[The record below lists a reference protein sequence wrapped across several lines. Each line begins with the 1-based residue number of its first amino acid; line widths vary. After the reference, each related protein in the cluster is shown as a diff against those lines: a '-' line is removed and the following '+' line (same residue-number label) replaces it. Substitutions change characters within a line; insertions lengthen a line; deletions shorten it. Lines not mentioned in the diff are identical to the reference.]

1 VNQSLLIYWKAG
13 DMNQNDISRRSF
25 AKGIGLALAT
35 SVLSEPDLA
44 QDQRATRMGAESG
57 ADVAAP
63 AKSRLQIGML
73 LYPGLSA
80 LDLIGP
86 HPFFAELSNSE
97 VHLLWKNKD
106 PVVSSLGYCIVPTTS
121 IRDCPRDLDVVF
133 VPGGTS
139 GTFAMMD
146 DDEILSFLAERSS
159 RARYVTS
166 VCTGSLILGAAGL
179 LKGYQATS
187 HWRFR
192 DLLPMFGATPVE
204 ERVVTDRNRI
214 TGGGVTAGIDFGLV
228 IASRLRGRHAAEVLQ
243 LYNEYDP
250 HPPFGAGTPAVAPLA
265 TKDAA
270 YSALASAYDQGRAAA
285 TRARERRHLD

>member
-1 VNQSLLIYWKAG
+1 MKR
-13 DMNQNDISRRSF
+13 NDISRRSF
-25 AKGIGLALAT
+25 AKGIGLAFAT
-35 SVLSEPDLA
+35 SVFSEPGNA
-44 QDQRATRMGAESG
+44 QGQRATSTKTESD
-57 ADVAAP
+57 ADDADHS
-63 AKSRLQIGML
+63 KSRLQIGML

-80 LDLIGP
+80 LDLIGA
-86 HPFFAELSNSE
+86 HPFLAELSNSQ
-97 VHLLWKNKD
+97 VHLLWKDKD
-106 PVVSSLGYCIVPTTS
+106 PVVSSLGYSIVPTTS
-121 IRDCPRDLDVVF
+121 IKDCPRDLDVVF

-146 DDEILSFLAERSS
+146 DDEILSFLTERSS

-187 HWRFR
+187 HRRFR
-192 DLLPMFGATPVE
+192 DLLPMFGAAPVE

-228 IASRLRGRHAAEVLQ
+228 IASRLRGRQAAEVLQ

-250 HPPFGAGTPAVAPLA
+250 HPPFAAGTPAVAPLA

-270 YSALASAYDQGRAAA
+270 YSALVSAYDQARAAA
-285 TRARERRHLD
+285 ARARERRHLG

>member
-1 VNQSLLIYWKAG
+1 
-13 DMNQNDISRRSF
+13 MNESDISRRSF
-25 AKGIGLALAT
+25 TKGLGLAFAT
-35 SVLSEPDLA
+35 SVFSEPDNA
-44 QDQRATRMGAESG
+44 RDQRATSTKAESD

-86 HPFFAELSNSE
+86 HPFFAELSNSQ
-97 VHLLWKNKD
+97 VHLLWKDKD
-106 PVVSSLGYCIVPTTS
+106 PVVSSLGYSIVPTTS

-146 DDEILSFLAERSS
+146 DDEILSFLADRAS

-166 VCTGSLILGAAGL
+166 VCTGSMILGAAGL
-179 LKGYQATS
+179 LKDYRATC

-228 IASRLRGRHAAEVLQ
+228 IASRLRGRQAAEVVQ

-270 YSALASAYDQGRAAA
+270 YRALASAYDQGRAAA
-285 TRARERRHLD
+285 ARALERRHLG

>member
-1 VNQSLLIYWKAG
+1 
-13 DMNQNDISRRSF
+13 MNESDISRRSF
-25 AKGIGLALAT
+25 TKGISLALAAST
-35 SVLSEPDLA
+35 LSESAFA
-44 QDQRATRMGAESG
+44 QDQGATRMEAEND
-57 ADVAAP
+57 ADVVAP
-63 AKSRLQIGML
+63 AESRLQIGML

-80 LDLIGP
+80 LDLVGP
-86 HPFFAELSNSE
+86 HPFFAELSNTE

-106 PVVSSLGYCIVPTTS
+106 PVVSSLGYSIVPTTS

-139 GTFAMMD
+139 GTFVMMD

-179 LKGYQATS
+179 LNGYQATC

-228 IASRLRGRHAAEVLQ
+228 IASRLRGRQAAEVLQ

-250 HPPFGAGTPAVAPLA
+250 HPPFAAGTPAATSLA
-265 TKDAA
+265 IKNAA
-270 YSALASAYDQGRAAA
+270 YNALASAYDQGRAASA
-285 TRARERRHLD
+285 RARERRHLG

>member
-1 VNQSLLIYWKAG
+1 MDENCV
-13 DMNQNDISRRSF
+13 SRRSF
-25 AKGIGLALAT
+25 AKGIGSALAA
-35 SVLSEPDLA
+35 SAFFEPGLA
-44 QDQRATRMGAESG
+44 QEPRPTHTESENEAE
-57 ADVAAP
+57 VAAH
-63 AKSRLQIGML
+63 AESRLQIGML

-80 LDLIGP
+80 LDLVGP

-97 VHLLWKNKD
+97 VHLLWKDKA
-106 PVVSSLGYCIVPTTS
+106 PVVSSLGYAIVPTTS
-121 IRDCPRDLDVVF
+121 IRDCPPDLDVVF

-139 GTFAMMD
+139 GTFAMME
-146 DDEILSFLAERSS
+146 DDEILSFLADRGS

-179 LKGYQATS
+179 MKGYQATS

-228 IASRLRGRHAAEVLQ
+228 IASRLRGRRAAEVLQ

-250 HPPFGAGTPAVAPLA
+250 HPLFAAGTPAVAPLA

-270 YSALASAYDQGRAAA
+270 YRALAPAYDQGHAAA
-285 TRARERRHLD
+285 VRARERRHLG

>member
-1 VNQSLLIYWKAG
+1 
-13 DMNQNDISRRSF
+13 MNESGISRRSF
-25 AKGIGLALAT
+25 AKGIGSAFAASALFET
-35 SVLSEPDLA
+35 GFA
-44 QDQRATRMGAESG
+44 QQQHSQPTEAEND
-57 ADVAAP
+57 ADVAAHE
-63 AKSRLQIGML
+63 KSRLQIGML

-80 LDLIGP
+80 LDLVGP
-86 HPFFAELSNSE
+86 HPFFAELSNSQ
-97 VHLLWKNKD
+97 VHLLWKDKE
-106 PVVSSLGYCIVPTTS
+106 PVVSSLGYSIVPTTS
-121 IRDCPRDLDVVF
+121 IKDCPHDLDVLF

-146 DDEILSFLAERSS
+146 DDEILSFLADRGG

-166 VCTGSLILGAAGL
+166 VCTGSLVLGAAGL
-179 LKGYQATS
+179 LNGYHATS

-204 ERVVTDRNRI
+204 DRVVTDRNRI

-228 IASRLRGRHAAEVLQ
+228 IASRLRGRPAAEVLQ

-250 HPPFGAGTPAVAPLA
+250 HPPFAAGTPAVAPLA

-270 YSALASAYDQGRAAA
+270 FRALASAYDKGCAAA
-285 TRARERRHLD
+285 ARARERRHLG

>member
-1 VNQSLLIYWKAG
+1 MDENGV
-13 DMNQNDISRRSF
+13 SRRSF
-25 AKGIGLALAT
+25 AKGIGSALAA
-35 SVLSEPDLA
+35 SAFFEPGLA
-44 QDQRATRMGAESG
+44 QERRSAPAEAESDT
-57 ADVAAP
+57 DVAAH

-73 LYPGLSA
+73 VYPGLSA
-80 LDLIGP
+80 LDLVGP
-86 HPFFAELSNSE
+86 HPFFAELSNSQ
-97 VHLLWKNKD
+97 VHLLWKDRD
-106 PVVSSLGYCIVPTTS
+106 PVVSSLGYAIVPTTS

-146 DDEILSFLAERSS
+146 DDEILSFLADRCS

-179 LKGYQATS
+179 MKGYQATC

-204 ERVVTDRNRI
+204 ERVVIDRNRI

-228 IASRLRGRHAAEVLQ
+228 VASRLRGRQAAEVLQ

-250 HPPFGAGTPAVAPLA
+250 HPPFAAGTPAVAPLA
-265 TKDAA
+265 TRDAA
-270 YSALASAYDQGRAAA
+270 CKALASAYDQARAAA
-285 TRARERRHLD
+285 ARARERWHLA

>member
-1 VNQSLLIYWKAG
+1 MDEN
-13 DMNQNDISRRSF
+13 DMSRRSF
-25 AKGIGLALAT
+25 AKTLGPALVASAFFKPGLAQ
-35 SVLSEPDLA
+35 E
-44 QDQRATRMGAESG
+44 QRSARTEAEND
-57 ADVAAP
+57 ADVAAH
-63 AKSRLQIGML
+63 AESRLQIGML

-80 LDLIGP
+80 LDLVGP
-86 HPFFAELSNSE
+86 HPFFAELSNSQ
-97 VHLLWKNKD
+97 VHLLWKDKD
-106 PVVSSLGYCIVPTTS
+106 PVVSSLGYSLVPTTS
-121 IRDCPRDLDVVF
+121 MKDCPRDLDVLF

-146 DDEILSFLAERSS
+146 DDEILSFVADRGR

-179 LKGYQATS
+179 MKGYHATC

-204 ERVVTDRNRI
+204 ERVVIDRNRI

-228 IASRLRGRHAAEVLQ
+228 IAARLRGRQAAEVLQ

-250 HPPFGAGTPAVAPLA
+250 HPPFAAGTPAVAPPA
-265 TKDAA
+265 AKDAA
-270 YSALASAYDQGRAAA
+270 YRALASAYDQGRAAA
-285 TRARERRHLD
+285 VRARERRHLG

>member
-1 VNQSLLIYWKAG
+1 
-13 DMNQNDISRRSF
+13 MNRNDISRRSF
-25 AKGIGLALAT
+25 AKGIGLAFAT
-35 SVLSEPDLA
+35 SVFSEPDNA
-44 QDQRATRMGAESG
+44 QDQGAKSTKTEGDGDEATRS
-57 ADVAAP
+57 
-63 AKSRLQIGML
+63 KSRLQIGML

-97 VHLLWKNKD
+97 VHLLWKDKE
-106 PVVSSLGYCIVPTTS
+106 PVVSSLGYSIVPTTT
-121 IRDCPRDLDVVF
+121 IRDCPRDLDVLF

-146 DDEILSFLAERSS
+146 DDEILSFLADRASS
-159 RARYVTS
+159 ARYVTS
-166 VCTGSLILGAAGL
+166 VCTGSLVLGAAGL
-179 LKGYQATS
+179 LKGYRATS

-192 DLLPMFGATPVE
+192 YLLTIFGATPVE
-204 ERVVTDRNRI
+204 ERVVADRNRI

-228 IASRLRGRHAAEVLQ
+228 IASRLRGRQAAEVLQ

-250 HPPFGAGTPAVAPLA
+250 HPPFAAGTPAVAPLA

-270 YSALASAYDQGRAAA
+270 YNALASAYDQGRAAA
-285 TRARERRHLD
+285 LRARARSITPAYVPPR

>member
-1 VNQSLLIYWKAG
+1 
-13 DMNQNDISRRSF
+13 MNRNDISRRSF
-25 AKGIGLALAT
+25 AKGLGLAFAT
-35 SVLSEPDLA
+35 SVFSEPDNA
-44 QDQRATRMGAESG
+44 QDQRATSTKAESD
-57 ADVAAP
+57 ADDAADS
-63 AKSRLQIGML
+63 KWRLQIGML

-86 HPFFAELSNSE
+86 HPFFAELSNSQ
-97 VHLLWKNKD
+97 VHLLWKDKD
-106 PVVSSLGYCIVPTTS
+106 PVASSLGYSIVPTTS
-121 IRDCPRDLDVVF
+121 LRDCPRDLDVVF

-139 GTFAMMD
+139 GTFAMMN
-146 DDEILSFLAERSS
+146 DDEILSFLADRSS
-159 RARYVTS
+159 RARFVTS

-228 IASRLRGRHAAEVLQ
+228 LASRLRGRQAAEVLQ

-250 HPPFGAGTPAVAPLA
+250 HPPFAAGTPAVAPLA

-285 TRARERRHLD
+285 TRARERRHLG

>member
-1 VNQSLLIYWKAG
+1 
-13 DMNQNDISRRSF
+13 MNESDISRRSF
-25 AKGIGLALAT
+25 TKGISLALAA
-35 SVLSEPDLA
+35 SALSESDFA
-44 QDQRATRMGAESG
+44 QDQRATRIEGENDT
-57 ADVAAP
+57 DVAAH
-63 AKSRLQIGML
+63 AKSHLQIGML

-80 LDLIGP
+80 LDLVGP

-106 PVVSSLGYCIVPTTS
+106 PVVSSLGYSIVPTTS
-121 IRDCPRDLDVVF
+121 IRDCPRDLDVLF

-139 GTFAMMD
+139 GTFVMMD

-214 TGGGVTAGIDFGLV
+214 TGGGVTAGIDFGLE
-228 IASRLRGRHAAEVLQ
+228 IASRLRGCQAAEVLQ

-250 HPPFGAGTPAVAPLA
+250 HPPFAAGTPAVAPLA
-265 TKDAA
+265 TKEAA

-285 TRARERRHLD
+285 VRARERRHLG

>member
-1 VNQSLLIYWKAG
+1 
-13 DMNQNDISRRSF
+13 MNESDISRRSF
-25 AKGIGLALAT
+25 TKGISLALAA
-35 SVLSEPDLA
+35 SALSESGFAL
-44 QDQRATRMGAESG
+44 DQRATRMGAESD

-63 AKSRLQIGML
+63 AESRLQIGML

-80 LDLIGP
+80 LDLVGP
-86 HPFFAELSNSE
+86 HPFFAELSNCQ

-106 PVVSSLGYCIVPTTS
+106 PVVSSLGYSIVPTTS

-146 DDEILSFLAERSS
+146 DDGILSFLAERSS

-204 ERVVTDRNRI
+204 ERVVSRSQSHNWRWRDRRN
-214 TGGGVTAGIDFGLV
+214 
-228 IASRLRGRHAAEVLQ
+228 
-243 LYNEYDP
+243 
-250 HPPFGAGTPAVAPLA
+250 
-265 TKDAA
+265 
-270 YSALASAYDQGRAAA
+270 
-285 TRARERRHLD
+285 

>member
-1 VNQSLLIYWKAG
+1 
-13 DMNQNDISRRSF
+13 MNESDISRRSF
-25 AKGIGLALAT
+25 TKGISLALAAST
-35 SVLSEPDLA
+35 LSESAFA
-44 QDQRATRMGAESG
+44 QDQGATRMEAEND
-57 ADVAAP
+57 ADVVAP
-63 AKSRLQIGML
+63 AESRLQIGML

-80 LDLIGP
+80 LDLVGP
-86 HPFFAELSNSE
+86 HPFFAELSNTE

-106 PVVSSLGYCIVPTTS
+106 PVVSSLGYSIVPTTS

-139 GTFAMMD
+139 GTFVMMD

-228 IASRLRGRHAAEVLQ
+228 IASRLRGRQAAEVLQ

-250 HPPFGAGTPAVAPLA
+250 HPPFAAGTPAATSLA
-265 TKDAA
+265 IKNAA
-270 YSALASAYDQGRAAA
+270 YNALASAYDQGRAASA
-285 TRARERRHLD
+285 RARERRHLG

>member
-1 VNQSLLIYWKAG
+1 MKR
-13 DMNQNDISRRSF
+13 NDISRRSF
-25 AKGIGLALAT
+25 AKGIGLAFAT
-35 SVLSEPDLA
+35 SVFSEPGNA
-44 QDQRATRMGAESG
+44 QGQRATSTKTESD
-57 ADVAAP
+57 ADDADHS
-63 AKSRLQIGML
+63 KSRLQIGML

-80 LDLIGP
+80 LDLIGA
-86 HPFFAELSNSE
+86 HPFLAELSNSQ
-97 VHLLWKNKD
+97 VHLLWKDKD
-106 PVVSSLGYCIVPTTS
+106 PVVSSLGYSIVPTTS
-121 IRDCPRDLDVVF
+121 IKDCPRDLDVVF

-146 DDEILSFLAERSS
+146 DDEILSFLTERSS

-192 DLLPMFGATPVE
+192 DLLPMFGAAPVE

-228 IASRLRGRHAAEVLQ
+228 IASRLRGRQAAEVLQ

-250 HPPFGAGTPAVAPLA
+250 HPPFAAGTPAVAPLA

-270 YSALASAYDQGRAAA
+270 YSALVSAYDQARAAA
-285 TRARERRHLD
+285 ARARERRHLG

>member
-1 VNQSLLIYWKAG
+1 LET
-13 DMNQNDISRRSF
+13 
-25 AKGIGLALAT
+25 GLAQ
-35 SVLSEPDLA
+35 E
-44 QDQRATRMGAESG
+44 QRSNSTEAVSD
-57 ADVAAP
+57 ADVAAH

-80 LDLIGP
+80 LDLVGP
-86 HPFFAELSNSE
+86 HPFFAELSNSQ
-97 VHLLWKNKD
+97 VHLLWKDKA
-106 PVVSSLGYCIVPTTS
+106 PVVSSLGYSIVPTTS
-121 IRDCPRDLDVVF
+121 IKDCPRDLDVVF

-146 DDEILSFLAERSS
+146 DDEILSFLGDRGS

-179 LKGYQATS
+179 LNGYHATS

-228 IASRLRGRHAAEVLQ
+228 IASRLRGRQAAEVLQ

-250 HPPFGAGTPAVAPLA
+250 HPPFAAGTPAVAPLA

-270 YSALASAYDQGRAAA
+270 YRALASAYDKGRAAA
-285 TRARERRHLD
+285 ARARERRHLG

>member
-1 VNQSLLIYWKAG
+1 MVNEKG
-13 DMNQNDISRRSF
+13 ISRRSF
-25 AKGIGLALAT
+25 AKKIGVALTASPFFDSHFVQDHQARNKAVESQDEVAT
-35 SVLSEPDLA
+35 HD
-44 QDQRATRMGAESG
+44 
-57 ADVAAP
+57 
-63 AKSRLQIGML
+63 KSRLQIGML

-86 HPFFAELSNSE
+86 HPFFAELSNTQ
-97 VHLLWKNKD
+97 VHLLWKD
-106 PVVSSLGYCIVPTTS
+106 RAPVATSLGYNIIPTTS
-121 IRDCPRDLDVVF
+121 IKDCPRDLDVLF

-139 GTFAMMD
+139 GTFAMME
-146 DDEILSFLAERSS
+146 DDEILSFLAQRGS

-179 LKGYQATS
+179 MTGYRATC

-192 DLLPMFGATPVE
+192 DLLPLFGADPVE

-228 IASRLRGRHAAEVLQ
+228 IASRLRGRQAAEVLQ

-250 HPPFGAGTPAVAPLA
+250 HPPFAAGTPAIAPEA

-270 YSALASAYDQGRAAA
+270 LNALASAYEQGRATA
-285 TRARERRHLD
+285 ERVRKRQHSS

>member
-1 VNQSLLIYWKAG
+1 
-13 DMNQNDISRRSF
+13 MNESDISRRSF
-25 AKGIGLALAT
+25 TKGISLALAA
-35 SVLSEPDLA
+35 SALSESGFAL
-44 QDQRATRMGAESG
+44 DQRATRMGAESD

-63 AKSRLQIGML
+63 AESRLQIGML

-86 HPFFAELSNSE
+86 HPFFAELSNCQ

-106 PVVSSLGYCIVPTTS
+106 PVVSSLGYSIVPTTS

-146 DDEILSFLAERSS
+146 DDGILSFLAERSS

-204 ERVVTDRNRI
+204 ERVVADRNRI

-228 IASRLRGRHAAEVLQ
+228 IASRPRGRHAAEVLQ

-250 HPPFGAGTPAVAPLA
+250 HPPFGAGTPAAAPLA

-285 TRARERRHLD
+285 ARACERWHLG